1 MSHCVVGRESS
12 LSRPFEGKPSW
23 RGMSAGK
30 WLCKGTRSLSR
41 SADSVQAAM
50 IAAPAVNAAANWTTA
65 VVIAKTTSKI
75 TAF

>member
-1 MSHCVVGRESS
+1 
-12 LSRPFEGKPSW
+12 
-23 RGMSAGK
+23 
-30 WLCKGTRSLSR
+30 
-41 SADSVQAAM
+41 VQAAM